1 MSNNPLRQ
9 YFRQP
14 AIYLRLPSG
23 GQYYPPGTIEMPAN
37 GELPVLPMT
46 AIDEITYR
54 TPDALYNG
62 QATVDVIQSCLPNI
76 KNAWALPSMDV
87 DAVLVAI
94 RIASY
99 GHEMD
104 FQAQCPKCQSENPHS
119 LDLRSVLDRIK
130 PADYNKTVDAGD
142 MQIFFKP
149 ITYKDMNDNN
159 AAQLEN
165 QKIMQMLPDAEVADA
180 DKVLALNEALKR
192 ITKMSVH
199 ALTQS
204 IAAIKT
210 PTAMVTESQFVEE
223 FLQNCEKQL
232 FDRIRDHVIATKSAG
247 EIQPLQ
253 IVCPDCKHTFEQPL
267 TLDMASFFA
276 YAS

>member
-23 GQYYPPGTIEMPAN
+23 GQYYPAGTIEMPPN

-62 QATVDVIQSCLPNI
+62 QATVDVIQSCIPNI
-76 KNAWALPSMDV
+76 KNAWAIPSMDI
-87 DAVLVAI
+87 DSILVAI

-104 FQAQCPKCQSENPHS
+104 FASRCPNCNDESERT
-119 LDLRSVLDRIK
+119 LDLRNVLDAIK
-130 PADYNKTVDAGD
+130 PADYKKHITHGD
-142 MQIFFKP
+142 MEIYFRP
-149 ITYKDMNDNN
+149 ITYHDMNQNN
-159 AAQLEN
+159 AAQMEN
-165 QKIMQMLPDAEVADA
+165 QKILQMLPESEVPDA
-180 DKVLALNEALKR
+180 DKVSALGDALKR
-192 ITKMSVH
+192 ITKMSLL

-204 IAAIKT
+204 ISAIKT
-210 PTAMVTESQFVEE
+210 PAALVTEPQFIEE
-223 FLQNCEKQL
+223 FLSNCEKSL
-232 FDRIRDHVIATKSAG
+232 FDRIRDHVITTKAAG
-247 EIQPLQ
+247 EIQPLK
-253 IVCPDCKHTFEQPL
+253 IVCQACKHEYEQPV

-276 YAS
+276 SAS